1 MVQPEQEQGR
11 WVMRRAV
18 LHSLMYMGYLLQWWK
33 AEEVCQAIESRNRPK
48 AKALMRGWRD
58 ETRPFQT
65 RRPAPVMANHRSA
78 PTEYRGAPVPVKWIT
93 HVSSTIITHGV
104 IM

>member
-1 MVQPEQEQGR
+1 MVQSEQEQGR
-11 WVMRRAV
+11 WVVRQAALRP
-18 LHSLMYMGYLLQWWK
+18 LMYMGHLLRRWK
-33 AEEVCQAIESRNRPK
+33 AEEGCEAIESRNRPK

-65 RRPAPVMANHRSA
+65 RWPASVTANHWSA
-78 PTEYRGAPVPVKWIT
+78 PTEYRVVPVPVKGMT